1 MTEHP
6 DQADWR
12 PILAALAN
20 PHARRLFAVIVLDVS
35 PDSAGLSPSKQRQ
48 ASAMLAR
55 AGLVREAQGRLVEQ
69 PGVFGRVLAA
79 AAEPRA
85 TGPERFLNERGEI
98 DRYPYDAT
106 ERRALLRLVADRALA
121 VDEVVSEAELN
132 ERLARFDPD
141 TAGLRRAMVDEE
153 ILERTRSGSE
163 YARAADPAG

>member
-1 MTEHP
+1 VTEHR

-20 PHARRLFAVIVLDVS
+20 PHARRLFAAIVLDES
-35 PDSAGLSPSKQRQ
+35 PDSIGLSPSKRRQ
-48 ASAMLAR
+48 ATTMLVR
-55 AGLVREAQGRLVEQ
+55 AGLVREVGERLVGQ
-69 PGVFGRVLAA
+69 PEVFGRVLVA

-85 TGPERFLNERGEI
+85 SGPERFLNERGEI

-132 ERLARFDPD
+132 ERLAAFGPD
-141 TAGLRRAMVDEE
+141 TAALRRALVDEE

-163 YARAADPAG
+163 YARTAGPAG